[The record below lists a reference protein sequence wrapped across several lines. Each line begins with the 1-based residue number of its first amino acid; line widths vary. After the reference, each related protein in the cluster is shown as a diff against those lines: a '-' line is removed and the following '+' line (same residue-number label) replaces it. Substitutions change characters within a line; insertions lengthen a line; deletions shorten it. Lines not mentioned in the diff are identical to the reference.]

1 MTPAECLVCM
11 DSGPEELV
19 RLGCACIDVVAHVS
33 CMVRLA
39 RVNTASWRE
48 CRTCKRKLSGRML
61 HMLCGHPTVTG
72 EAVCRIHELLR
83 LAYAN
88 DVPVARPPVN
98 DQTCF
103 RVPLPAHGAHS
114 AISIAARREGSGYE
128 AVLLDQT
135 GQIVKGSARSF
146 DMAEARELL
155 RHGGCMPS
163 VLAPLFRVAFTARPL

>member
-1 MTPAECLVCM
+1 MAPAAECFICM
-11 DSGPEELV
+11 DNGLEPLL
-19 RLGCACIDVVAHVS
+19 RLGCACIGVVAHVS

-48 CRTCKRKLSGRML
+48 CRTCKRRLSGRML
-61 HMLCGHPTVTG
+61 HMLCGHSTETG

-83 LAYAN
+83 LAYAH

-98 DQTCF
+98 DQACF

-114 AISIAARREGSGYE
+114 AISIAARREDSVYE

-135 GQIVKGSARSF
+135 GRIVKGSARSF
-146 DMAEARELL
+146 DMTEARELL
-155 RHGGCMPS
+155 SHVCGM
-163 VLAPLFRVAFTARPL
+163 